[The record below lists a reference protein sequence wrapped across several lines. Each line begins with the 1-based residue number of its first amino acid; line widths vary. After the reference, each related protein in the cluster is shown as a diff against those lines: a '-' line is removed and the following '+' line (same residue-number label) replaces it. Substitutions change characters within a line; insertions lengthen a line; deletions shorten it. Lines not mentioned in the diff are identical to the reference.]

1 MSPSLNLRLSLIS
14 IAGDNRITI
23 INYNYQHALN
33 FGDWEIYDCTISL
46 KLKRLAAN
54 CGIITMLKVQI
65 VSLVHISDKLVWNNK
80 KQTSVISQL
89 FNRLKNPSEGIKTLK
104 IASMLAEFRLAA
116 WRGLNVWLLVNNKFC
131 LSSRGRVLPRKTR

>member
-1 MSPSLNLRLSLIS
+1 M
-14 IAGDNRITI
+14 
-23 INYNYQHALN
+23 
-33 FGDWEIYDCTISL
+33 L
-46 KLKRLAAN
+46 KL
-54 CGIITMLKVQI
+54 QI

-131 LSSRGRVLPRKTR
+131 LSFPRPRLAKENTIGRGFVFA